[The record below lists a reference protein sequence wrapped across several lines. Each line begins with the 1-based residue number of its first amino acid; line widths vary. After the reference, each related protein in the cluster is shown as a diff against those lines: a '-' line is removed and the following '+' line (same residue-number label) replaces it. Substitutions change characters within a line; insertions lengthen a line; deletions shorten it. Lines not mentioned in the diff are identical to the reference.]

1 MLKFKKR
8 SMSGCN
14 ERNKGSKENYKQQ
27 ECVTKMVKLQNM
39 IVKEMKIL
47 SMRLLCLDTREKE
60 KGMDESKVCRVKW
73 IFFRV
78 QPNHLINF

>member
-1 MLKFKKR
+1 
-8 SMSGCN
+8 
-14 ERNKGSKENYKQQ
+14 
-27 ECVTKMVKLQNM
+27 
-39 IVKEMKIL
+39 
-47 SMRLLCLDTREKE
+47 MRLLCLDTREKE